1 MSEQQQNIEQNLAS
15 AEIARLKA
23 IVEGNGEQVE
33 QVDKKDEVVENNEV
47 DKDKNVETENKEVT
61 PSETTDAKKDEV
73 VDEKKVIHSDK
84 DVLAYL
90 KSQNINIESIDELRD
105 KVKPKEEGKGADEQ
119 KIALKKLEIK
129 KWAIETQK
137 IDPQK
142 LDQFEEDSK
151 LSDVELAYRVYF
163 EDRKNETNYI
173 TDEPYTDEELRE
185 EFEAENYL
193 AEDDDSPLKKRKLK
207 NISLIAQT
215 YKYDNYKD
223 LIELEKSYDNEVLTA
238 SERKT
243 LNETTATAKSKLVKD
258 GISYTI
264 KDDLGKDIVVNIPI
278 TNKLLDEIE
287 INPNDIE
294 DISDTIGISDAIK
307 DKYFVKNLGKV
318 LHEVATAYHSKK
330 ILGLKAN
337 SIGIENR
344 KHEMG
349 SIAPDEIEEKYK
361 KLVEKHTVSN

>member
-33 QVDKKDEVVENNEV
+33 QVDNGEQVEHNEV
-47 DKDKNVETENKEVT
+47 DKDKNVETLT
-61 PSETTDAKKDEV
+61 PSETTDAKNDV
-73 VDEKKVIHSDK
+73 VDEKKVIHSDE

-90 KSQNINIESIDELRD
+90 KSQNIDIESIDELRS
-105 KVKPKEEGKGADEQ
+105 KVNPKEEVESAEKN
-119 KIALKKLEIK
+119 ALKKLEIK

-151 LSDVELAYRVYF
+151 LSDIELAYRVYF
-163 EDRKNETNYI
+163 EERKNETNYI

-185 EFEAENYL
+185 EFESENYL
-193 AEDDDSPLKKRKLK
+193 MEDDDYPLKKRKLK

-223 LIELEKSYDNEVLTA
+223 LIELEKSYENELINE
-238 SERKT
+238 SERKI

>member
-33 QVDKKDEVVENNEV
+33 QVDNGEQVEHNEV
-47 DKDKNVETENKEVT
+47 DKDKNVETLT
-61 PSETTDAKKDEV
+61 PSETTDAKNDV
-73 VDEKKVIHSDK
+73 VDEKKVIHSDE

-90 KSQNINIESIDELRD
+90 KSQNIDIESIDELRS
-105 KVKPKEEGKGADEQ
+105 KVNPKEEVESAEKN
-119 KIALKKLEIK
+119 ALKKLEIK

-151 LSDVELAYRVYF
+151 LSDIELAYRVYF
-163 EDRKNETNYI
+163 EERKNETNYI

-185 EFEAENYL
+185 EFESENYL
-193 AEDDDSPLKKRKLK
+193 MEDDDYPLKKRKLK

-223 LIELEKSYDNEVLTA
+223 LIELEKSYENELINE
-238 SERKT
+238 SERKI

-307 DKYFVKNLGKV
+307 DKYFRIVDKWGN
-318 LHEVATAYHSKK
+318 YHSNFYNY
-330 ILGLKAN
+330 IDLMSYYHRSYNWSLRYIHQTLYN
-337 SIGIENR
+337 N
-344 KHEMG
+344 
-349 SIAPDEIEEKYK
+349 
-361 KLVEKHTVSN
+361 T